1 MHSLRNVWIQDEL
14 LAEHPAM
21 SHLASLP
28 TLEELCMDSHYAY
41 PDVNVPPTTMRFS
54 SLRRLFLTG
63 LGAAHISSHFLSSIN
78 TASLQSLTLR
88 MIHIYENEREGAR
101 SIHQFLSILS
111 TTGALRLQHMK
122 AAFLGDELSLKDLL
136 IDHGFGPARGRYL
149 RSIADGSEYLH
160 LLCQFPSLRTIE
172 FEIEAVIQVSDA
184 FLVKL
189 ASSLPQLEH
198 LSLVPRPCFPF
209 KIAQGSDELPTF
221 SGLLAVAERCP
232 HLSTLRLAVRAALPR
247 ENRDTNVGP
256 PPVVPSSND
265 STRILDLFTTPV
277 NDRVEASAVS
287 AFLHSTFPN
296 LERFRVALRVAD
308 NQDSPEEEKARNN
321 ACEQWSRIV
330 EEIREAHRDK
340 NILVDE

>member
-1 MHSLRNVWIQDEL
+1 
-14 LAEHPAM
+14 
-21 SHLASLP
+21 
-28 TLEELCMDSHYAY
+28 
-41 PDVNVPPTTMRFS
+41 
-54 SLRRLFLTG
+54 
-63 LGAAHISSHFLSSIN
+63 
-78 TASLQSLTLR
+78 
-88 MIHIYENEREGAR
+88 
-101 SIHQFLSILS
+101 
-111 TTGALRLQHMK
+111 MK

-172 FEIEAVIQVSDA
+172 LEIEAVIQVSDA

-209 KIAQGSDELPTF
+209 KIAQGSELPTF
-221 SGLLAVAERCP
+221 SGLLALAECCP

-247 ENRDTNVGP
+247 EIPRENRDTIVGP
-256 PPVVPSSND
+256 PPVMPSSNK

-296 LERFRVALRVAD
+296 LERFRVALRVTD
-308 NQDSPEEEKARNN
+308 NQDSPEEDKARKN

-330 EEIREAHRDK
+330 EEMREAHRDK
-340 NILVDE
+340 DILVDE